1 MVNLMRANSELLKRS
16 PDECFESL
24 ADLRNHCVT
33 QRENST
39 EVWSKPQAV
48 SAVVQRDEV
57 ALNFEDGEARRLNEW
72 SFGQLCSLCGI
83 NAKTINR
90 LSPKTATI
98 AIEETLPKADRP
110 IQFLAEAD
118 EVRSIHGIS
127 YTRLWNSELLD
138 VVAQFDSEFQPP
150 KPAQYHHGT
159 GLYAGEQDMF
169 AFLVDDNAW
178 VDIGEDR
185 FAPGFFVWNSEVGS
199 RSVGIQTFWYQHIC
213 GNHIVWDCTDVNEFS
228 RKHTSSV
235 REAIGEIERMITSL
249 VAVKTQ
255 RQEQF
260 AAKIRASKQ
269 QQLGRDLDEV
279 TKLLRQQNI
288 PLGMIKNAAKVVK
301 DDHSAFAWVDAL
313 TRNSGLIKFAGARA
327 ALDQKIG
334 GLLSLAI

>member
-1 MVNLMRANSELLKRS
+1 MVNLMRANSEPLKRS
-16 PDECFESL
+16 PDECFKSL
-24 ADLRNHCVT
+24 ADLRDHCVT
-33 QRENST
+33 QMENST

-48 SAVVQRDEV
+48 TAVVQQNEV

-72 SFGQLCSLCGI
+72 SFGQLCTLCGVSP
-83 NAKTINR
+83 KTINR

-98 AIEETLPKADRP
+98 AFEETLPRADRP
-110 IQFLAEAD
+110 IQFLNGTD
-118 EVRSIHGIS
+118 DVRSIHGIS

-138 VVAQFDSEFQPP
+138 VVAKFDGEFQPP
-150 KPAQYHHGT
+150 KPAQYHYGT

-169 AFLVDDNAW
+169 AFLVDDNGW
-178 VDIGEDR
+178 VDIGQDR

-235 REAIGEIERMITSL
+235 RDAIGEVERMITSL
-249 VAVKTQ
+249 VSVKTQ

-260 AAKIRASKQ
+260 AAKIRESKRK
-269 QQLGRDLDEV
+269 QLGRDVEEV
-279 TKLLRQQNI
+279 TKLLRKQGI
-288 PLGMIKNAAKVVK
+288 PMGMIKDAAKVVRNN
-301 DDHSAFAWVDAL
+301 HSTFAWVDAL
-313 TRNSGLIKFAGARA
+313 TRSSGLIEFAGARA
-327 ALDQKIG
+327 SIDQKIG